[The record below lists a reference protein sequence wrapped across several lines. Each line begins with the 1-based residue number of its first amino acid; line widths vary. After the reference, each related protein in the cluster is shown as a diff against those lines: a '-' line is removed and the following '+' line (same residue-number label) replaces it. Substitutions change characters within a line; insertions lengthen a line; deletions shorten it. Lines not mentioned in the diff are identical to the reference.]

1 MYVCKCLYMQKQL
14 KSLEINSNLPVL
26 FTWTN
31 FFFFPFCYFCCGK
44 LLTTNSLQFV
54 WEESVETFKEYTEEI
69 ISCIDF
75 VSFHITTVT

>member
-31 FFFFPFCYFCCGK
+31 FFFFSF
-44 LLTTNSLQFV
+44 LLFLL
-54 WEESVETFKEYTEEI
+54 W
-69 ISCIDF
+69 
-75 VSFHITTVT
+75 

>member
-31 FFFFPFCYFCCGK
+31 FFFFLFVISAVVNCLPQILSSLCGK
-44 LLTTNSLQFV
+44 KVLKHSKSTQRR
-54 WEESVETFKEYTEEI
+54 
-69 ISCIDF
+69 
-75 VSFHITTVT
+75 